1 MNFGQ
6 LVAKAKENE
15 GGVYPEPGVYTIR
28 VEKVIQRHRRNKTD
42 CFIVECFIVESN
54 NPLRPVGSTM
64 SWIVGFDKDA
74 APSNVR
80 QFLCAAVRA
89 GGGNPDELSDSDF
102 ESLYNEA
109 ISDAQPLANLNL
121 GMVATTIKTQKEK
134 KDFTKVTFKAV

>member
-1 MNFGQ
+1 MNFGK
-6 LVAKAKENE
+6 LVANAKENE

-28 VEKVIQRHRRNKTD
+28 VEKVIQRQRRNKSD
-42 CFIVECFIVESN
+42 CFIVECGVVESN
-54 NPLRPVGSTM
+54 NPSRPVGSTM

-74 APSNVR
+74 APSNVKA
-80 QFLCAAVRA
+80 FLCAAVRA

-109 ISDAQPLANLNL
+109 ISDAQPLANLTL
-121 GMVATTIKTQKEK
+121 GLVATNVKTKAQ